1 MSCVPDVLV
10 STAWPAH
17 TSAPVAAGLILQAG
31 LAHQAVG
38 ALQKLTL
45 DVFLSICPPFSS
57 L

>member
-31 LAHQAVG
+31 LAHQAAG